1 MAGSKR
7 QEKFAN
13 LIKEEISGIFTRS
26 FSSQFSGKLVTITD
40 VVMSPDLGLAKL
52 YISVFPI
59 IHSDDI
65 IDLINDQKS
74 QIRGALGRAIGKE
87 VRVIPELAFF
97 LDGTAE
103 RASRLDSL
111 IEGLNIPPEDP
122 TEEE

>member
-13 LIKEEISGIFTRS
+13 LIKEEVSSIFTRT
-26 FSSQFSGKLVTITD
+26 FSSEFSGKLVTITD

-52 YISVFPI
+52 YISVFPVVHSEAI
-59 IHSDDI
+59 IG
-65 IDLINDQKS
+65 LINDHKS

-103 RASRLDSL
+103 SASRLDSL
-111 IEGLNIPPEDP
+111 IDGLNIPPEKP
-122 TEEE
+122 TED